1 MTTLLP
7 PKDLQD
13 KKLIDNFHQVVSPQS
28 LDQTK
33 VEILVNGQ
41 SFPIPEPIQELFVQI
56 IENIA
61 EGKAVSLTPVNSEFT
76 TQQAADYLNVSRP
89 FLIQLLNE
97 NKIKYRKVGSHR
109 RVLFED
115 LVKYKEA
122 SYKQSIQILD
132 ELTSEGQKLNLY

>member
-7 PKDLQD
+7 PKDLGD
-13 KKLIDNFHQVVSPQS
+13 KKLIDNFHQVISPQS
-28 LDQTK
+28 LEQTE

-41 SFPIPEPIQELFVQI
+41 SFPIPESLQELFVQI
-56 IENIA
+56 IGNIA
-61 EGKAVSLTPVNSEFT
+61 EGKAVSLMPVNSEFT

-89 FLIQLLNE
+89 FLIQILNE
-97 NKIKYRKVGSHR
+97 RKIKYRKVGSHR

-122 SYKQSIQILD
+122 SYKESMQILD
-132 ELTSEGQKLNLY
+132 ELTEEGQQLDLY